1 MLLTLTIKLGL
12 KTKQVDYSNAFVQ
25 AKIDNEV
32 YCELPEEFSVDGSRD
47 YVLKLE
53 RSLYG
58 LKQAPRLWF
67 KTLEKSLHAR
77 GFKSSM
83 QDPCLFMKKDLIALV
98 YVDDVLFFGTTEKII
113 DAMIK
118 DLQKDFDLN
127 VEDDE
132 FAFLGIEIFKNKQGQ
147 LCLRQKGL
155 INRII
160 SAVGM
165 DENSN
170 SAKMPAA
177 TTGVGADVGGKVR
190 EKNWNY
196 ASVVGMLLYLAGN
209 TRPDI
214 AFAVHQA
221 ARFSHKPMKVHED
234 AVKRIVRY
242 LTGTKEEGLSFGSD
256 SKLNLEA
263 YADADFA
270 GLWGV

>member
-1 MLLTLTIKLGL
+1 MLLTLTMKLGL

-118 DLQKDFDLN
+118 DTDVNDIII
-127 VEDDE
+127 DY
-132 FAFLGIEIFKNKQGQ
+132 
-147 LCLRQKGL
+147 RQEL
-155 INRII
+155 MI
-160 SAVGM
+160 
-165 DENSN
+165 
-170 SAKMPAA
+170 
-177 TTGVGADVGGKVR
+177 
-190 EKNWNY
+190 
-196 ASVVGMLLYLAGN
+196 L
-209 TRPDI
+209 
-214 AFAVHQA
+214 
-221 ARFSHKPMKVHED
+221 
-234 AVKRIVRY
+234 
-242 LTGTKEEGLSFGSD
+242 
-256 SKLNLEA
+256 KL
-263 YADADFA
+263 
-270 GLWGV
+270 